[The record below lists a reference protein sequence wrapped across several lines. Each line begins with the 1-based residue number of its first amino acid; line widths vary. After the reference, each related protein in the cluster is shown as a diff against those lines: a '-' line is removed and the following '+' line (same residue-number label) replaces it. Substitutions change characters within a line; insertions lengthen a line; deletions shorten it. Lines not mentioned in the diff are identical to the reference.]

1 MKLIKIEKLVKH
13 FELSISNSKLN
24 VCINKEKPKI
34 DRNII
39 NNINLDNK
47 QNKKIKLEKEKK
59 MHQYYNNQN
68 IFELNI
74 IGKNKKIINEKEKNK
89 FKNNNNIQ
97 KIENNNEQKIEKNN
111 DKNFENINDEK
122 IENNNDE
129 KNENN
134 IKVEKIENIR
144 NSIFIKEKFEK
155 KKILKLI
162 IVL

>member
-89 FKNNNNIQ
+89 FKNNNIQ

>member
-1 MKLIKIEKLVKH
+1 MKSIKIEKLVKH
-13 FELSISNSKLN
+13 FEVSISNSKLN
-24 VCINKEKPKI
+24 VYINKEKPKI

-89 FKNNNNIQ
+89 FKNNNIQ

>member
-89 FKNNNNIQ
+89 FKNNNIQ

-111 DKNFENINDEK
+111 DKNFENVNDEK

>member
-89 FKNNNNIQ
+89 FKNNNIQ

-144 NSIFIKEKFEK
+144 NNIFIKEKFEK

>member
-89 FKNNNNIQ
+89 FKNNNIQ

-111 DKNFENINDEK
+111 DKKIIEK
-122 IENNNDE
+122 INEKSE
-129 KNENN
+129 KN
-134 IKVEKIENIR
+134 K
-144 NSIFIKEKFEK
+144 
-155 KKILKLI
+155 
-162 IVL
+162 

>member
-13 FELSISNSKLN
+13 FEVSISNSKLN
-24 VCINKEKPKI
+24 VYKNKKKPKI

-47 QNKKIKLEKEKK
+47 QNKKIKLEKKKK

-89 FKNNNNIQ
+89 FKNNNIQ

>member
-13 FELSISNSKLN
+13 FEVSISNSKLN

-89 FKNNNNIQ
+89 FKNNNIQ

>member
-89 FKNNNNIQ
+89 FKNNNIQ
-97 KIENNNEQKIEKNN
+97 KIENNSEQKIEKNN

>member
-1 MKLIKIEKLVKH
+1 MKSIKIEKLVKH
-13 FELSISNSKLN
+13 FEVSISNSKLN

-89 FKNNNNIQ
+89 FKNNNIQ

>member
-1 MKLIKIEKLVKH
+1 MKSIKIEKLVKH
-13 FELSISNSKLN
+13 FEVSISNSKLN

-59 MHQYYNNQN
+59 MHQYYNNQI

-89 FKNNNNIQ
+89 FKNNNIQ

>member
-1 MKLIKIEKLVKH
+1 LKLIKIEKLVKH

-89 FKNNNNIQ
+89 FKNNNIQ